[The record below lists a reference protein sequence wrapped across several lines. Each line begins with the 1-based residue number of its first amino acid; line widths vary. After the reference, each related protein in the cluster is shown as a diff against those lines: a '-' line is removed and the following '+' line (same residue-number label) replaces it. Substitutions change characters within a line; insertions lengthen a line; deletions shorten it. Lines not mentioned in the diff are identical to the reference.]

1 MRFTRV
7 RYEKNLANKKNADIN
22 VGCRASGNS
31 EDNDNSEDN
40 GPVIKVIIEIT
51 KMRIISLL
59 FIVGVL
65 GTGKERRKE
74 K

>member
-1 MRFTRV
+1 VDDELIQAPDPRV
-7 RYEKNLANKKNADIN
+7 DNLP
-22 VGCRASGNS
+22 ASERHNG
-31 EDNDNSEDN
+31 NSEDN
-40 GPVIKVIIEIT
+40 GPFIKVIIEIT